1 MSAKADKATKASPS
15 FKAKMVPIN
24 KTTRATPIFLKPFA
38 IATTFFVAG
47 WLSSVIYYRPVASN
61 ISLANTEKPTLA
73 SNSPMSRRSVEAKPS
88 RLDSGATPDS
98 QHTPVNAGNTAGVSD
113 HLSKSKAKH
122 QSTRQGGVELSL
134 DDIWMSNDSEA
145 WQKASKKLLRR
156 VRKLIQQGKT
166 GSARELL
173 DNLLRLDEK
182 NIDALELSALI
193 YKKQGQT
200 LIALSEIYRARDV
213 AMGSDR
219 EANMKQTA
227 RQWLAD
233 LASNLK
239 QRGDEIGL
247 LDLYKKAVELEP
259 DYGRY
264 YIYLGKLY
272 LDLGNTYDA
281 VNTLETARFDSSIN
295 VEIDNLLASIQKQK
309 PLDLSDAIKIRLTQY
324 GHQFYVRVRINGQYD
339 TTWLLDTGAS
349 VSAISPQTLGSYPID
364 ASEAGSAWFN
374 TANGMVQSKT
384 VLINGLDINDIHLDH
399 LKVGVL
405 DLSSQ
410 GRFDGLL
417 GMDFLRQFNF
427 YLDQGEKTLYLRRP

>member
-1 MSAKADKATKASPS
+1 
-15 FKAKMVPIN
+15 
-24 KTTRATPIFLKPFA
+24 
-38 IATTFFVAG
+38 
-47 WLSSVIYYRPVASN
+47 
-61 ISLANTEKPTLA
+61 
-73 SNSPMSRRSVEAKPS
+73 
-88 RLDSGATPDS
+88 
-98 QHTPVNAGNTAGVSD
+98 
-113 HLSKSKAKH
+113 
-122 QSTRQGGVELSL
+122 
-134 DDIWMSNDSEA
+134 
-145 WQKASKKLLRR
+145 LLRR